1 MRFPGFE
8 GEWESCELGEIA
20 EFSKGAGISK
30 DQRSSDG
37 NPCILYGEL
46 YTTYLTEIIDEVV
59 SKTNLDPTGLVR
71 SKANDI
77 IIPASGETAI
87 DISTAR
93 CVLQDDVLLGGDLN
107 IIRLFNQD
115 GRFFSYQLNG
125 VRKKDIARIAH
136 GVSIVHLHGNALSH
150 ITVNYPSRSEQEKI
164 SSLLSLIDQRIAIQ
178 NKVIEDL
185 KKLKTA
191 INNQFHDSITDGIK
205 TCFADLGNSY
215 SGLSGKAACD
225 FGAGYPF
232 IPYTNVFSNTVIDE
246 NDYGLVN
253 VSNEEH
259 QNLVAHGD
267 LIITLSSET
276 PEEVG
281 VGAVYMGHDKELYL
295 NSFCFGIHIHAH
307 EQVMPKY
314 LAYMVES
321 DMFRKFVFPLAQGST
336 RYNLQKSD
344 FEKKPFSLPTL
355 VEQRQLVAVLDS
367 ISSKLDLEKSILQ
380 CISMVKAS
388 MIQGLFV

>member
-1 MRFPGFE
+1 MRFRGFE

-178 NKVIEDL
+178 NKVIERYRSLIQALVQQASHKSTQTVYL
-185 KKLKTA
+185 KEILKERKEL
-191 INNQFHDSITDGIK
+191 NSQGYDVCSVSVSKGVVNQVEYLGRS
-205 TCFADLGNSY
+205 FAAKETRHY
-215 SGLSGKAACD
+215 
-225 FGAGYPF
+225 
-232 IPYTNVFSNTVIDE
+232 NVVR
-246 NDYGLVN
+246 
-253 VSNEEH
+253 
-259 QNLVAHGD
+259 HGD
-267 LIITLSSET
+267 IVYTKSPTGDFPYGIVKQSFLDNPVAVSPLYGVYIPESYEIGVYLHYYFESAKNALNYLHKLIQKGAKNTINITNQHFLENTIKIPSAAYLTRLVSAILSVDSRIRSEESALLLYQQQKQYMLSS
-276 PEEVG
+276 
-281 VGAVYMGHDKELYL
+281 
-295 NSFCFGIHIHAH
+295 
-307 EQVMPKY
+307 
-314 LAYMVES
+314 
-321 DMFRKFVFPLAQGST
+321 
-336 RYNLQKSD
+336 
-344 FEKKPFSLPTL
+344 
-355 VEQRQLVAVLDS
+355 
-367 ISSKLDLEKSILQ
+367 
-380 CISMVKAS
+380 
-388 MIQGLFV
+388 LFL

>member
-1 MRFPGFE
+1 MSDTQKHTKPNVPNLRFPGFE

-178 NKVIEDL
+178 NKVIEKYESLIKALAYEIIGKNTANKTLSECVCCTSSTLKESDL
-185 KKLKTA
+185 GGHGA
-191 INNQFHDSITDGIK
+191 IPAYGAAGISGFTDNALSDEDSILITKDG
-205 TCFADLGNSY
+205 S
-215 SGLSGKAACD
+215 
-225 FGAGYPF
+225 
-232 IPYTNVFSNTVIDE
+232 
-246 NDYGLVN
+246 
-253 VSNEEH
+253 
-259 QNLVAHGD
+259 
-267 LIITLSSET
+267 
-276 PEEVG
+276 G
-281 VGAVYMGHDKELYL
+281 VGSLRYVNGSHSFVGTL
-295 NSFCFGIHIHAH
+295 NSMTPQEGVYLPYIYYALQNVCFERYRTGQAIPHIYFKNYGKEAIYCPSFDNQKRLAKGFEMIDTKIGI
-307 EQVMPKY
+307 E
-314 LAYMVES
+314 
-321 DMFRKFVFPLAQGST
+321 R
-336 RYNLQKSD
+336 
-344 FEKKPFSLPTL
+344 
-355 VEQRQLVAVLDS
+355 AVLQA
-367 ISSKLDLEKSILQ
+367 LQ
-380 CISMVKAS
+380 SAKAYLLS
-388 MIQGLFV
+388 AMFI